1 MTPAD
6 SAVPA
11 ETFGRRPS
19 LAWLRAHL
27 GVLCA
32 VAVFVYCAIHAFD
45 PPRLNWGDPGSDYN
59 VMTAGRNFQ
68 HYGFL
73 KLHLTPHL
81 LDAASMTP
89 ADRQLIYTHYPQLPD
104 LVNGIERTVFGMSEL
119 AQFRLV
125 ALGFSFGALFFVYAL
140 VAAYWSRPTAE
151 FALALWVVNP
161 LWIQHADYLHHAPL
175 AFFFG
180 AGSVYFLSRHFR
192 ADNQPVRYAVVSGL
206 FLFLA
211 FLSSYDFWFLVP
223 LLLAAVT
230 VGHYRRVNLAG
241 LRLLAALGVCALAAI
256 AFKWATNAWALGGIQ
271 SWLAD
276 LRYQVTERST
286 NDAVKT
292 AYASGIVPT
301 AYGRVERYFSILFF
315 VVTAAWLAAMLRRKQ
330 VEQLLKVRLPST
342 NPLVIL
348 AATLPFLCLFTEL
361 WVEQVYPTLLLIP
374 FYAIACGALIAV
386 LFAARSRALA
396 LIGAALFVAL
406 MANSLDEDVTFK
418 KAFFDPSAIA
428 SLKAELD
435 SVSVPGQHILVNHV
449 FDGAYRYYFNRFTI
463 ALIATPP
470 SRMSSAL
477 AYYTEPGRAPSATAQ
492 GAVFVQH
499 KHLAD
504 EMFDKG
510 YYYVIARYRL
520 WQLWANPGPYRP
532 VIDSLVNER
541 DAQLAAAV
549 AAHGHKLYETPY
561 YVLWHLDPVATNATR
576 PGAVGASGAAA
587 KDEAHLA
594 KVDRHGERGTP

>member
-1 MTPAD
+1 VTRDRARGTAGD
-6 SAVPA
+6 AA
-11 ETFGRRPS
+11 GGRPI
-19 LAWLRAHL
+19 LAWLREHL

-32 VAVFVYCAIHAFD
+32 VVVFVYCAIHAFD

-68 HYGFL
+68 QYGFL

-89 ADRQLIYTHYPQLPD
+89 ADRALIYTHYPQLPD
-104 LVNGIERTVFGMSEL
+104 LVNGVERTVFGMSEL
-119 AQFRLV
+119 AQFRIV

-140 VAAYWSRPTAE
+140 VAVYWSRRTAE
-151 FALALWVVNP
+151 CALALWVVNP
-161 LWIQHADYLHHAPL
+161 LWIQHADYLHHSPL

-180 AGSVYFLSRHFR
+180 AGSVYFLSRYFR
-192 ADNQPVRYAVVSGL
+192 ADGQPVRYAALSGV

-223 LLLAAVT
+223 LLLGAVT
-230 VGHYRRVNLAG
+230 FGHHRRLNLAG
-241 LRLLAALGVCALAAI
+241 VRLLAALGLCALAAI

-292 AYASGIVPT
+292 AYVSGIAPT
-301 AYGRVERYFSILFF
+301 AIGRIERYFSILFF
-315 VVTAAWLAAMLRRKQ
+315 GVTAAWLAAALWRKRA
-330 VEQLLKVRLPST
+330 EELLKARLPST
-342 NPLVIL
+342 NPLVVL

-374 FYAIACGALIAV
+374 FYAIACGALVVALV
-386 LFAARSRALA
+386 GAPSRALRMV
-396 LIGAALFVAL
+396 GAALFVAL

-418 KAFFDPSAIA
+418 KAFFDPQAIA

-470 SRMSSAL
+470 SRMPSAL
-477 AYYTEPGRAPSATAQ
+477 AYYTVPGRTPSATPQ

-510 YYYVIARYRL
+510 YYYLIARYRL
-520 WQLWANPGPYRP
+520 WQLWANPGEYRP
-532 VIDSLVNER
+532 LIDSLVNER

-549 AAHGHKLYETPY
+549 AARGRKLYETPY
-561 YVLWHLDPVATNATR
+561 YTLWHLDPVGTSAAG
-576 PGAVGASGAAA
+576 PASSSGAGAT

-594 KVDRHGERGTP
+594 KVDGHGERGTP

>member
-1 MTPAD
+1 MTSEATTPARN
-6 SAVPA
+6 SP
-11 ETFGRRPS
+11 RRQS
-19 LAWLRAHL
+19 FAWLREHL
-27 GVLCA
+27 GVVCA
-32 VAVFVYCAIHAFD
+32 AAVFVYCAIHAFD

-68 HYGFL
+68 RYGFL

-89 ADRQLIYTHYPQLPD
+89 ADRVLIYTHYPQLPD
-104 LVNGIERTVFGMSEL
+104 LVNGVERTVFGMSEL

-125 ALGFSFGALFFVYAL
+125 ALCFSFGALFFVYAL
-140 VAAYWSRPTAE
+140 VAGYWSKPTAE
-151 FALALWVVNP
+151 CALALWVVNP

-180 AGSVYFLSRHFR
+180 AGCVYFLTRHLR
-192 ADNQPVRYAVVSGL
+192 AKGRPTRYAVLAGV

-230 VGHYRRVNLAG
+230 IAHHRGVNLAG
-241 LRLLAALGVCALAAI
+241 LRLLATLGLCAVAAI
-256 AFKWATNAWALGGIQ
+256 LFKWGTNAWALGGIHG
-271 SWLAD
+271 WLAD

-292 AYASGIVPT
+292 AYESGIAPT
-301 AYGRVERYFSILFF
+301 AFGRIERYFSILFL
-315 VVTAAWLAAMLRRKQ
+315 VVTAAWLVAALWRRR
-330 VEQLLKVRLPST
+330 VEHTLKVALPSA

-374 FYAIACGALIAV
+374 FYSIACGALVVV
-386 LFAARSRALA
+386 LVGARARALA
-396 LIGAALFVAL
+396 IVGVGLFVAL

-418 KAFFDPSAIA
+418 KAFFEPSAIA
-428 SLKAELD
+428 SLKTELD
-435 SVSVPGQHILVNHV
+435 SVSAPGQHILVNHV

-477 AYYTEPGRAPSATAQ
+477 AYYAEPGRAPSATAR
-492 GAVFVQH
+492 GAIFVQH

-520 WQLWANPGPYRP
+520 WQLWANPAPYRP
-532 VIDSLVNER
+532 LIDSLVNER
-541 DAQLAAAV
+541 DAQLTAAV
-549 AAHGHKLYETPY
+549 AARGRKLYETPFY
-561 YVLWHLDPVATNATR
+561 TLWRLDPVTGNATGSAN
-576 PGAVGASGAAA
+576 PSGAAA

-594 KVDRHGERGTP
+594 KVDGHGERGTP

>member
-1 MTPAD
+1 M
-6 SAVPA
+6 
-11 ETFGRRPS
+11 
-19 LAWLRAHL
+19 
-27 GVLCA
+27 LCA
-32 VAVFVYCAIHAFD
+32 VVVFVYCAIHAFD

-89 ADRQLIYTHYPQLPD
+89 ADRALIYTHYPQLPD
-104 LVNGIERTVFGMSEL
+104 LVNGVERAVFGMSEL

-125 ALGFSFGALFFVYAL
+125 ALCFSFGALFFVYAL

-151 FALALWVVNP
+151 SALALWVVNP
-161 LWIQHADYLHHAPL
+161 LWIQHADYLHHSPL

-192 ADNQPVRYAVVSGL
+192 ADEQPVRYAVLSGV

-230 VGHYRRVNLAG
+230 LGHHRRLNVAG
-241 LRLLAALGVCALAAI
+241 VRLLAALGVCALAAI

-271 SWLAD
+271 GWLAD

-292 AYASGIVPT
+292 AYVSGIAPT
-301 AYGRVERYFSILFF
+301 AIGRIERYFSILFF
-315 VVTAAWLAAMLRRKQ
+315 VVTAAWLAAALWRKR
-330 VEQLLKVRLPST
+330 VEAWLKTRLPST
-342 NPLVIL
+342 NPLVVL

-374 FYAIACGALIAV
+374 FYAIACGALIVALV
-386 LFAARSRALA
+386 GAPSRALRMV
-396 LIGAALFVAL
+396 GAALFVAL

-418 KAFFDPSAIA
+418 KAFFDPQAIA

-470 SRMSSAL
+470 SRMTSAL
-477 AYYTEPGRAPSATAQ
+477 SYYTDPGRSPSATAQ
-492 GAVFVQH
+492 GA
-499 KHLAD
+499 
-504 EMFDKG
+504 
-510 YYYVIARYRL
+510 YSCSTSTWPTRCSTR
-520 WQLWANPGPYRP
+520 
-532 VIDSLVNER
+532 
-541 DAQLAAAV
+541 
-549 AAHGHKLYETPY
+549 
-561 YVLWHLDPVATNATR
+561 ATT
-576 PGAVGASGAAA
+576 
-587 KDEAHLA
+587 
-594 KVDRHGERGTP
+594 T

>member
-1 MTPAD
+1 M
-6 SAVPA
+6 
-11 ETFGRRPS
+11 
-19 LAWLRAHL
+19 
-27 GVLCA
+27 LCA
-32 VAVFVYCAIHAFD
+32 VVVFVYCAIHAFD

-68 HYGFL
+68 RYGFL

-89 ADRQLIYTHYPQLPD
+89 ADRALIYTHYPQLPD
-104 LVNGIERTVFGMSEL
+104 LVNGVERTVFGMSEL

-125 ALGFSFGALFFVYAL
+125 ALCFSFGALFFVYAL
-140 VAAYWSRPTAE
+140 VAAYWSRRTAE
-151 FALALWVVNP
+151 CSLALWVVNP
-161 LWIQHADYLHHAPL
+161 LWIQHADYLHHSPL

-192 ADNQPVRYAVVSGL
+192 ADGQPVRYAVLSGV
-206 FLFLA
+206 FLFLT

-223 LLLAAVT
+223 LLLGAVT
-230 VGHYRRVNLAG
+230 LGHHRRLNLAG
-241 LRLLAALGVCALAAI
+241 VRLLAALGVCALAAI

-271 SWLAD
+271 GWLAD

-292 AYASGIVPT
+292 AYVSGIAPT
-301 AYGRVERYFSILFF
+301 AIGRIERYFSILFF
-315 VVTAAWLAAMLRRKQ
+315 VVTAAWLAAALWRTR
-330 VEQLLKVRLPST
+330 VEAWLKARLPST
-342 NPLVIL
+342 NPLVVL

-374 FYAIACGALIAV
+374 FYAIACGALIVALV
-386 LFAARSRALA
+386 GAPSRALRMV
-396 LIGAALFVAL
+396 GAALFVAL

-418 KAFFDPSAIA
+418 KAFFDLQAIA

-470 SRMSSAL
+470 SRMTSAL
-477 AYYTEPGRAPSATAQ
+477 SYYTDPGRSPSATAQ

-520 WQLWANPGPYRP
+520 WQLWANPGEYRP
-532 VIDSLVNER
+532 LIDSLVNER
-541 DAQLAAAV
+541 DAQLEAAI
-549 AAHGHKLYETPY
+549 AARGRKLHETPY
-561 YVLWHLDPVATNATR
+561 YTLWHLDPVGTSATGPASS
-576 PGAVGASGAAA
+576 SGAGAT

-594 KVDRHGERGTP
+594 KVDGHGERGTP

>member
-1 MTPAD
+1 MT
-6 SAVPA
+6 SAQPA
-11 ETFGRRPS
+11 ERAYDARLRS
-19 LAWLRAHL
+19 NLAWLREHF

-32 VAVFVYCAIHAFD
+32 FAVFVYCAIHAFD

-73 KLHLTPHL
+73 KLHLTPYL
-81 LDAASMTP
+81 LDPASMTA
-89 ADRQLIYTHYPQLPD
+89 ADRALIYTHYPQLPD
-104 LVNGIERTVFGMSEL
+104 LVNGVERTVFGMSEL

-125 ALGFSFGALFFVYAL
+125 ALCFSFGSLFFVYAL
-140 VAAYWSRPTAE
+140 VAAYWTRQTAE
-151 FALALWVVNP
+151 CALALWVVNP
-161 LWIQHADYLHHAPL
+161 LWIQHADYLHHSPL

-192 ADNQPVRYAVVSGL
+192 ADGPKVRYAVLSGVL
-206 FLFLA
+206 LFLA

-223 LLLAAVT
+223 LLLAGVT
-230 VGHYRRVNLAG
+230 LGHYRRVNLAG
-241 LRLLAALGVCALAAI
+241 IRLLAGLGLCALAAI
-256 AFKWATNAWALGGIQ
+256 AFKWTTNAWALGGLQ
-271 SWLAD
+271 GWLAD

-292 AYASGIVPT
+292 AYVSGIVPT
-301 AYGRVERYFSILFF
+301 AIGRIERYFSILFF
-315 VVTAAWLAAMLRRKQ
+315 IVTAAWLAAALWRRR
-330 VEQLLKVRLPST
+330 VEELLKARLPAT
-342 NPLVIL
+342 NPLVVL

-374 FYAIACGALIAV
+374 FYAIACGALIVA
-386 LFAARSRALA
+386 LAQARSRALT
-396 LIGAALFVAL
+396 LVGVALFVAL

-418 KAFFDPSAIA
+418 RAFFDPSAIT
-428 SLKAELD
+428 SLKAELE

-470 SRMSSAL
+470 SRMPAAL
-477 AYYTEPGRAPSATAQ
+477 AYYSDPARSPSATAQ

-532 VIDSLVNER
+532 LIDSLVNER
-541 DAQLAAAV
+541 DAQLTAAV
-549 AAHGHKLYETPY
+549 GGRGRKLYDTPY
-561 YVLWHLDPVATNATR
+561 YTVWHLDPVATSASG
-576 PGAVGASGAAA
+576 PAGVSGAATA

-594 KVDRHGERGTP
+594 KVDGHGERGTP